1 MRVQLHGAAAST
13 EVGMYATSCI
23 AHCQSIENE
32 HPEALWHW
40 EGRWG
45 INASTAGL
53 PKGETR
59 FPRETFGDWYFGR
72 EGGGEEVLGESVAPH
87 TVEQLCDWGPTC
99 NPLCPMY
106 T

>member
-1 MRVQLHGAAAST
+1 MLYCGIFVEIQKYGSDMRVQLHGAAAST

-45 INASTAGL
+45 INATTAGL
-53 PKGETR
+53 PKGENQSHLL
-59 FPRETFGDWYFGR
+59 FCFSILFF
-72 EGGGEEVLGESVAPH
+72 H
-87 TVEQLCDWGPTC
+87 
-99 NPLCPMY
+99 
-106 T
+106 

>member
-45 INASTAGL
+45 INATTAGL
-53 PKGETR
+53 PKGENQSHL
-59 FPRETFGDWYFGR
+59 FYSIFIKYFY
-72 EGGGEEVLGESVAPH
+72 
-87 TVEQLCDWGPTC
+87 D
-99 NPLCPMY
+99 
-106 T
+106 